1 MNNAETTRTIF
12 NPALIGVL
20 VVVLALVAYF
30 AWPSSDN
37 PDTDVT
43 STEPVSA
50 TEPSPP
56 KPAVDPAPQPLPAE
70 PVAVTKPEPVAPTV
84 SVPSITAAPIPSL
97 NNSDAYAR
105 KELDEAFESSVID
118 QWLPDSDLIRRFVIF
133 VDGISG
139 GNLIRAQL
147 EHVPAIGKFTAI
159 ETRPGHYTFDP
170 ESYHRYD
177 ALTEFFVE
185 LDSKE
190 IVRLYQENRSLVS
203 KAYRELGNP
212 QMDFDKVFIRA
223 IDQVLVTPELD
234 GDIELIRPSVAYRF
248 EDKQLEQLSKVQ
260 KQLIRMGPENTRAIK
275 EKLSE
280 IRLLLQ

>member
-1 MNNAETTRTIF
+1 MNNSETTKTIF
-12 NPALIGVL
+12 KPALIGVVL
-20 VVVLALVAYF
+20 VVLALVVYF
-30 AWPSSDN
+30 AWPSSD
-37 PDTDVT
+37 TDIT
-43 STEPVSA
+43 SIEPVAA

-56 KPAVDPAPQPLPAE
+56 KPAVAPTPQPLPTE
-70 PVAVTKPEPVAPTV
+70 PVAVTKPEPVEPTI

-97 NNSDAYAR
+97 NNSDDYAR
-105 KELDEAFESSVID
+105 KELDETFESSGINK
-118 QWLPDSDLIRRFVIF
+118 WLPDNDLVRRFVIF
-133 VDGISG
+133 VDSISG
-139 GNLIRAQL
+139 GNLIRGQL
-147 EHVPAIGKFTAI
+147 EHVPVTGKFGAI
-159 ETRPGHYTFDP
+159 ETRPGHYRLDP

-190 IVRLYQENRSLVS
+190 IIRLYQENRSLVS

-212 QMDFDKVFIRA
+212 QTDFDKVFIRA
-223 IDQVLVTPELD
+223 IDQVMVTPELE

-275 EKLSE
+275 QKLSE